1 MKKIILFFIISI
13 LSFTTHAQW
22 KISEVNGND
31 AIEYKFIHPN
41 GIGYISYLDSTIYFS
56 IGYLYS
62 NIYAK
67 PIIDNIQITNE
78 YLSYY
83 TDVTL
88 IFIGNKHVNCG
99 CSPINVISN
108 KSNQFNLTTKRYSQS
123 DIENIAA
130 DKNSNNF
137 LVYIQKT
144 DLDTDLLSPN
154 KRIS

>member
-83 TDVTL
+83 
-88 IFIGNKHVNCG
+88 
-99 CSPINVISN
+99 S
-108 KSNQFNLTTKRYSQS
+108 Y
-123 DIENIAA
+123 
-130 DKNSNNF
+130 NF
-137 LVYIQKT
+137 YRKT
-144 DLDTDLLSPN
+144 F
-154 KRIS
+154 